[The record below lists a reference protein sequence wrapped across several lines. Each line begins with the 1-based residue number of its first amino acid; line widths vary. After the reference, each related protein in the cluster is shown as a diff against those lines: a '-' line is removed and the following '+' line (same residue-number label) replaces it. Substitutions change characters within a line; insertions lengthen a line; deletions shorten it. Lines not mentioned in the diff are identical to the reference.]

1 MPYHHLVLL
10 SLKFGPSKRTVI
22 SFFPEC
28 YPYNRSVIILFPQVH
43 IVFAH
48 FALLIRSVVI
58 LVKISKAIDLINNY
72 SFIESISSCKNLT
85 QQSKSQN
92 QILFPT
98 EGNFLSCL
106 RSSGKVLYN
115 NVSQRRPNSK
125 DTFLVTTLVK
135 EEN

>member
-10 SLKFGPSKRTVI
+10 SLKFGPRKRTVI
-22 SFFPEC
+22 SFFSQSC
-28 YPYNRSVIILFPQVH
+28 PYNRSVIILGHQVH
-43 IVFAH
+43 IFFAH

-58 LVKISKAIDLINNY
+58 LVKISKAIDLINY
-72 SFIESISSCKNLT
+72 SFIESISICKNLT

-92 QILFPT
+92 EIIFPT
-98 EGNFLSCL
+98 EGKFLSCL

-115 NVSQRRPNSK
+115 DVSQCRPNSK
-125 DTFLVTTLVK
+125 DTFLVTTLVR

>member
-22 SFFPEC
+22 SFFFSQSCPC
-28 YPYNRSVIILFPQVH
+28 NRSVIILGHQVH
-43 IVFAH
+43 IFFAH
-48 FALLIRSVVI
+48 FALLIRSVV
-58 LVKISKAIDLINNY
+58 VKISKAIDLINNY
-72 SFIESISSCKNLT
+72 SFIESISICKNLT
-85 QQSKSQN
+85 EQSNSQN

-115 NVSQRRPNSK
+115 NVSQRRPNGK
-125 DTFLVTTLVK
+125 DTFLVTTLVR